1 MEGVVID
8 LLGAGALDEVTLL
21 RGLEEAAEAAAED
34 SPDGVDLSGLPGLL
48 WDMVEAGQLTADLP
62 EGSGNGLTEP
72 LIYRAVTHGC

>member
-48 WDMVEAGQLTADLP
+48 WD
-62 EGSGNGLTEP
+62 
-72 LIYRAVTHGC
+72 